1 MFTYLANNKWCVY
14 HLKQTCRS
22 WAKSRQVRQ
31 KKVSMRI
38 SEFEKAR
45 VDEAIRKLATIAV
58 RNFPPKQRED
68 MKNELIQ
75 QMWCILL
82 EREEEWLS
90 DGVLNGKTQV
100 LPEVVR
106 VLRNEIANQKKKA
119 IHGINSTA
127 QTPRKNQIKEFA
139 DENINKAK
147 AKARSTA
154 DEHQTGKYSTS
165 FIRSKRFPTDLDIH
179 EIFVSDGIPNLT
191 KEQKGIVDL
200 LIQDFSKQERPKAKD
215 EKYIAEAQRVGLKN
229 PEFSQRKWVITE
241 SDVTKEKYINTKKVV
256 KEYYSNEYNISPAK
270 PYYAS
275 ASGLSETKH
284 TSSLANIPHQSCA
297 SSLKGHP
304 TTSTTKTNKNNL
316 SDSESHL
323 TTNGERTSKFVAEKP
338 TKSKIHNTELLLI
351 NDSGIVGMFRS
362 LRDVEAF
369 LNAISAKAGKQFWEL
384 RYQHKHTRKQNQDGF
399 RKPENADALFVDND
413 AGCCGKI
420 GVQFLCHEGR
430 RWSWYCWSCG
440 EKGNTSICYV
450 DYDNTLEGFLLSLFH
465 RGKSGAEKLIELAN
479 RHFNGEL

>member
-1 MFTYLANNKWCVY
+1 MKL
-14 HLKQTCRS
+14 
-22 WAKSRQVRQ
+22 
-31 KKVSMRI
+31 

-90 DGVLNGKTQV
+90 GGVLDGKTQV
-100 LPEVVR
+100 LPEV
-106 VLRNEIANQKKKA
+106 LRRLGGELANQKNKQIKSKM
-119 IHGINSTA
+119 STA
-127 QTPRKNQIKEFA
+127 QTPREYQIYEFA

-147 AKARSTA
+147 ARKLSTA

-165 FIRSKRFPTDLDIH
+165 FIRSKRFPTGLEVH
-179 EIFVSDGIPNLT
+179 EIFVNDGIPNLT
-191 KEQKGIVDL
+191 EEQKEIVDL

-215 EKYIAEAQRVGLKN
+215 EKYIAEAQRVGLNN

-241 SDVTKEKYINTKKVV
+241 SDVTKEKYISTKKVV

-270 PYYAS
+270 PYYTS
-275 ASGLSETKH
+275 ASGLSSTKNKFL
-284 TSSLANIPHQSCA
+284 LANPPHQSCA
-297 SSLKGHP
+297 SSSKGR
-304 TTSTTKTNKNNL
+304 TSTSTIKTNKNNL
-316 SDSESHL
+316 SVSESHP
-323 TTNGERTSKFVAEKP
+323 TTNGERTSKFVAGKSI
-338 TKSKIHNTELLLI
+338 KSKIHSTELQLI
-351 NDSGIVGMFRS
+351 YDSGIVGKFRS

-369 LNAISAKAGKQFWEL
+369 LNAISAKAREPFWHL
-384 RYQHKHTRKQNQDGF
+384 RYQHKHTRKQNQEGF
-399 RKPENADALFVDND
+399 LTPADVDALFVDNE
-413 AGCCGKI
+413 AGCCGKSR
-420 GVQFLCHEGR
+420 VQHLCYEGR
-430 RWSWYCWSCG
+430 RWSWYCWCCG
-440 EKGNTSICYV
+440 DKDNPALCYV

-479 RHFNGEL
+479 RHFNGGL